1 MATKPE
7 QLLELVAQ
15 LKMDCRMPIGM
26 PQAFERVCAL
36 ARSIAGTSP
45 DPAVSSALISVLFK
59 ADDLFRRPHLQPEAV
74 LRQMLDDRLYR
85 LEAVIRAAG
94 TEPHVLPIERRSAEA
109 ARAEV
114 VGGRRWTDRL
124 AALAIPVSPA

>member
-15 LKMDCRMPIGM
+15 LKLDCRMPTRM
-26 PQAFERVCAL
+26 PEAFQRICAL
-36 ARSIAGTSP
+36 ARSIAGSSP
-45 DPAVSSALISVLFK
+45 NPAVSSAVMSVLFK

-114 VGGRRWTDRL
+114 AGGRRWTDRL
-124 AALAIPVSPA
+124 AALTVPVSTA